1 MGSLLVGLG
10 YLGIILP
17 FLQDSESEMVSN
29 IQVIPA
35 LLGKSQWVNCARK
48 LPTALEHAK
57 PVVICRVMKAIIQCN
72 DGWTTSPAMDYI
84 GEE

>member
-1 MGSLLVGLG
+1 MGSLFVGLG

-29 IQVIPA
+29 IQVISA
-35 LLGKSQWVNCARK
+35 LLGKSEWVNCARK
-48 LPTALEHAK
+48 LPTALEHMK
-57 PVVICRVMKAIIQCN
+57 PVVIRRVMKAIIQCN
-72 DGWTTSPAMDYI
+72 GGWTTSPTMDYT